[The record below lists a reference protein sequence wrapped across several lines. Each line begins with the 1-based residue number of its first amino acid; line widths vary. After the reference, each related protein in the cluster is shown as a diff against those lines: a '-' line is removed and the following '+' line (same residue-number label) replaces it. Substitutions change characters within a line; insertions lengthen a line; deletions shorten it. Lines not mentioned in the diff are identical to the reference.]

1 MNSNSLHSIALLSD
15 IYYTLSR
22 VNNWCFSYIGE
33 WSMQYVKLDNLKSGM
48 RIGRPIY
55 NKKGVMLFDRD
66 NVLTDQSIANIKK
79 FDLGGIYILEPAEP
93 LPPMTQADRDFER
106 FQAVNFL
113 ALDNELKDII
123 NTRHARRIYTIAE
136 DVIAAYGHLHEK
148 LNFNQ
153 DVRSHEDYAGK
164 HSLNVAILAAMMC
177 NKMNVPIGDR
187 LDCVVTCLV
196 HDIGKAAIP
205 EKLFQTTPEH
215 RLDKL
220 MDQAQEAGFEVIDAV
235 FGSNPNIRRNCVQTF
250 KLLAQAKFNRE
261 SEKCKVVVG
270 ARILTVADTFETMT
284 SMGSGHEPA
293 SQVEALRFM
302 QSMPEIFHPKA
313 IEALVDSINILGPGT
328 SVELSNGAN
337 ALVVSTNYGNVLR
350 PVVIDFRT
358 NELMDLSNLV
368 LFEDIEIVDVVKKMD
383 RRYVMDPSLLRKPA
397 AMHYSPKK

>member
-1 MNSNSLHSIALLSD
+1 
-15 IYYTLSR
+15 
-22 VNNWCFSYIGE
+22 
-33 WSMQYVKLDNLKSGM
+33 MQYIKIENLKNGM
-48 RIGRPIY
+48 RLGRPIY

-66 NVLTDQSIANIKK
+66 NVLTDQSIANIKN
-79 FDLGGIYILEPAEP
+79 FDLGGVYILDPAEP
-93 LPPMTQADRDFER
+93 LPPMTPADRDFER
-106 FQAVNFL
+106 FQAVNFI

-136 DVIAAYGHLHEK
+136 DVISAFGHLHEK
-148 LNFNQ
+148 INFRE
-153 DVRSHEDYAGK
+153 DVRSHEEYAGK

-177 NKMNVPIGDR
+177 NRMNVPVGDR
-187 LDCVVTCLV
+187 LDCIVTCLV

-205 EKLFQTTPEH
+205 EKLFLSTPEH

-220 MDQAQEAGFEVIDAV
+220 MDQAQEAGFEIIDSV

-270 ARILTVADTFETMT
+270 ARILTVADTYETMT
-284 SMGSGHEPA
+284 SMGSGHEPV
-293 SQVEALRFM
+293 SSVEALRFM
-302 QSMPEIFHPKA
+302 QSMPDIFHPKA

-328 SVELSNGAN
+328 SVELSNGST

-358 NELMDLSNLV
+358 NELMDLSDLV
-368 LFEDIEIVDVVKKMD
+368 LFDDIEIVDIVKKMD
-383 RRYVMDPSLLRKPA
+383 RRYVMDASLLRTPKA
-397 AMHYSPKK
+397 VHYLAEK